1 MKKNSKKS
9 KRKSELKTMFFII
22 LVAAVMFIISTYA
35 WFSTQKNVSI
45 TNLQGTV
52 EVAEGLEIS
61 LDAQTWSNG
70 IVLGDEE
77 GQLDIIEDAYSGN
90 KNIKPSEMLPVSTLG
105 LVSELG
111 STKDKLKMIR
121 GKVTNTIEL
130 SEINEIDESIED
142 PNNSK
147 FPGYFSFDIFL
158 KNSSKSDDEEDIL
171 QLNYDSSL
179 EILVADKKSTG
190 LQNTARVAFAKYKGT
205 SDVMADQATILK
217 ETGAGGVG
225 ATPAEIIDVSIW
237 EPNSNDHVDYIVQN
251 NNHIIWSASD
261 AKSYATKDL
270 GGGKKGFDLTTQMPT
285 YGLKAS
291 AIGQTISNIY
301 KWDGTEQ
308 YLQKQNVLQTTKTGD
323 DDYTIK
329 EGVQNLVSTADG
341 TTEFKIAPNK
351 VCRLKVYVWLEG
363 QDVDC
368 INYASHG
375 GGVKLNIGLVKGSVE
390 GTHEVDGD

>member
-1 MKKNSKKS
+1 
-9 KRKSELKTMFFII
+9 
-22 LVAAVMFIISTYA
+22 
-35 WFSTQKNVSI
+35 
-45 TNLQGTV
+45 
-52 EVAEGLEIS
+52 
-61 LDAQTWSNG
+61 
-70 IVLGDEE
+70 
-77 GQLDIIEDAYSGN
+77 
-90 KNIKPSEMLPVSTLG
+90 
-105 LVSELG
+105 
-111 STKDKLKMIR
+111 
-121 GKVTNTIEL
+121 
-130 SEINEIDESIED
+130 
-142 PNNSK
+142 
-147 FPGYFSFDIFL
+147 
-158 KNSSKSDDEEDIL
+158 
-171 QLNYDSSL
+171 
-179 EILVADKKSTG
+179 
-190 LQNTARVAFAKYKGT
+190 
-205 SDVMADQATILK
+205 MADQATILK

-251 NNHIIWSASD
+251 NNHIIWSATD
-261 AKSYATKDL
+261 AKLYATKDL
-270 GGGKKGFDLTTQMPT
+270 GGEKKGFDLTTQMPT

-390 GTHEVDGD
+390 GTHEVVGD